1 MPDLS
6 QAARMAGEDA
16 AGHYRRLT
24 AGPASPG
31 AVAEDRHV
39 FAAVMALGLAEREAG
54 LGSLVSRLGVPGTVL
69 AAIAA
74 IHFPGADLPDCET
87 EAPTPPSDQA
97 ALTTLLLWRGPAAGA
112 ESRWLAAIVARRSL
126 EPHHLWQ
133 DLGLRSRAELSA
145 LMGRHFPRL
154 RALND
159 TNMRWKKFFYR
170 QICSDPSLAVCL
182 APTCDDCEEKDLCFG
197 PEEGVALLRH

>member
-1 MPDLS
+1 MPDMS
-6 QAARMAGEDA
+6 RADGTAPADA
-16 AGHYRRLT
+16 ADTYRRLT
-24 AGPASPG
+24 DGPAG
-31 AVAEDRHV
+31 AGSVAEDRHV
-39 FAAVMALGLAEREAG
+39 FAAVLALGLAERAAG
-54 LGSLVSRLGVPGTVL
+54 LGPLVGRLGVPGAVL
-69 AAIAA
+69 AAIGA
-74 IHFPGADLPDCET
+74 IHFPGADLPERDA
-87 EAPTPPSDQA
+87 EAPLPPADQA

-170 QICSDPSLAVCL
+170 QICNDPGLAVCL
-182 APTCDDCEEKDLCFG
+182 APTCDDCEEKNLCFG
-197 PEEGVALLRH
+197 PEEGPALLRH